1 MTCPEF
7 TNSLCVH
14 PNGDGLYYAD
24 FTRDDRL
31 YSDTIA
37 TVVSVTCDDDDVTIT
52 AAAVL
57 TEATVVPYQGGTRT
71 IAANKGIRFR
81 LAGGTAQA
89 EYDAPARL
97 TILCTTA
104 AGYTLAAVA
113 EVYVQG

>member
-1 MTCPEF
+1 MACPEF

-14 PNGDGLYYAD
+14 PDGDGLYYAD
-24 FTRDDRL
+24 FTADDRL

-37 TVVSVTCDDDDVTIT
+37 NVDDVTCDDDEVTIT
-52 AAAVL
+52 EKAVL
-57 TEATVVPYQGGTRT
+57 TGATVVPYQGGTRT

-97 TILCTTA
+97 TILCTTT
-104 AGYTLAAVA
+104 AGYKLAAVA
-113 EVYVQG
+113 DVYVQS

>member
-7 TNSLCVH
+7 KNSLCVH
-14 PNGDGLYYAD
+14 PDGDGLYYAD
-24 FTRDDRL
+24 FTDDDRL

-37 TVVSVTCDDDDVTIT
+37 SVATPTCDDASVTIS
-52 AAAVL
+52 AAAVV
-57 TEATVVPYQGGTRT
+57 TGATVVPYQGGTRT

-89 EYDAPARL
+89 AYDAPARL

-113 EVYVQG
+113 DVYVQA